1 MADLVVKQHDTYPA
15 LRGLAKD
22 QEGTMDLSGAES
34 LKLILKAQTGVPPTV
49 IEGVPKAIDP
59 DVDPEH
65 MNWEYEWAL
74 NDTAEVGTY
83 NVELE
88 ITWDGKTTPPHVQT
102 VPNGSYATVE
112 IKADLA

>member
-1 MADLVVKQHDTYPA
+1 MADLVVKQHDTFPA

-22 QEGTMDLSGAES
+22 QEGAMDLSTAD
-34 LKLILKAQTGVPPTV
+34 KIKVILKSQTGVPPTV
-49 IEGVPKAIDP
+49 IEGEVVALDP

-65 MNWEYEWAL
+65 MNWEYKWAL
-74 NDTAEVGTY
+74 GDTAEANTY

-88 ITWDGKTTPPHVQT
+88 ITWDESSTPPDVQT
-102 VPNGSYATVE
+102 VPNGSYATIE